1 MKKSIKRILAIA
13 LTIGM
18 IIGVGIP
25 ALAVAEP
32 NDVTPVVAAATTQE
46 TTRDRALRFAV
57 LLIPIIGPFIYLF
70 MDNSGSKL
78 PTFIVSLVAPLLG
91 PLLFLF
97 GIL

>member
-13 LTIGM
+13 LTMGM
-18 IIGVGIP
+18 LIGVGVP

-32 NDVTPVVAAATTQE
+32 NDAPVVAAAATQE

-57 LLIPIIGPFIYLF
+57 LLIPVLGPFIYLF
-70 MDNSGSKL
+70 MDSSGSKL

>member
-25 ALAVAEP
+25 AFAAAAP
-32 NDVTPVVAAATTQE
+32 NNTTAVAAASTKE
-46 TTRDRALRFAV
+46 STRDRALRFAV
-57 LLIPIIGPFIYLF
+57 LLIPILGPFIFLF
-70 MDNSGSKL
+70 MNSPGSKL
-78 PTFIVSLVAPLLG
+78 PTFIVTLVAPLLG

-97 GIL
+97 GVI